1 VIVDDFDM
9 RRSSLISDKADPPLI
24 VDPNRML
31 SLTVR
36 SKGFEPIARWHSKI
50 AEHPGLIQKTKLS
63 ERDVLDIS
71 RQFSAPTAG
80 PDQFRFGIGEA
91 LNYHEL

>member
-1 VIVDDFDM
+1 M
-9 RRSSLISDKADPPLI
+9 RRSSLIPDKADPPLI
-24 VDPNRML
+24 IDPNRML

-36 SKGFEPIARWHSKI
+36 SKCFEPIARGHAKI

-71 RQFSAPTAG
+71 RQSSAPTAG

-91 LNYHEL
+91 LNHYHV